1 MIRVLIAED
10 EVEIERE
17 IKSIFDWKDSEFE
30 VIKKVNDVKNTLKI
44 IEKQKPDLI
53 LLNLDNEDFHKFD
66 LIDSIN
72 KLVDN
77 STIIIIMD
85 SGNFKYEKCKLKLKV
100 FDYIS
105 KPINKES
112 FKKTINK
119 AKEEIINRRKK
130 YKQNYSYLKEKFLKD
145 WMNGKVR
152 SIEVENS
159 MKYFNINYTKS
170 MGLIVV
176 KPLVQNKLTDEK
188 ELRVD
193 LISENISNIAKDIMS
208 RFKYSNVFV
217 DSKNQVVILCDTNPI
232 KYWHGTVNELENM
245 INKNLNINV
254 VICASFLRN
263 DPIQINVVYKSLCN
277 RLIDK
282 SKKTNVIIEA
292 QKYIN
297 RNYNNEYLSISEIAN
312 SLGVSQTY
320 LSRMFKREMG
330 STFSQYLTNVRI
342 KNAIILM
349 RDPSLRL
356 NEIAELIGYGTQ
368 NYFNNIFKRSV
379 GISPQD
385 YKIGVVNEEGR

>member
-1 MIRVLIAED
+1 
-10 EVEIERE
+10 
-17 IKSIFDWKDSEFE
+17 
-30 VIKKVNDVKNTLKI
+30 
-44 IEKQKPDLI
+44 
-53 LLNLDNEDFHKFD
+53 
-66 LIDSIN
+66 
-72 KLVDN
+72 
-77 STIIIIMD
+77 
-85 SGNFKYEKCKLKLKV
+85 
-100 FDYIS
+100 
-105 KPINKES
+105 
-112 FKKTINK
+112 
-119 AKEEIINRRKK
+119 
-130 YKQNYSYLKEKFLKD
+130 
-145 WMNGKVR
+145 
-152 SIEVENS
+152 

-176 KPLVQNKLTDEK
+176 KPLVQNKLTNEK
-188 ELRVD
+188 ELRLN

-245 INKNLNINV
+245 INKDLNINV

-282 SKKTNVIIEA
+282 SNKTNVIIEA

>member
-1 MIRVLIAED
+1 MIRVLIADD

-30 VIKKVNDVKNTLKI
+30 VIEKVNDVKNTLKI

-119 AKEEIINRRKK
+119 AKEEIINRRKED
-130 YKQNYSYLKEKFLKD
+130 KQNYSYLKEKFLKD

-152 SIEVENS
+152 SIEIENN

-176 KPLVQNKLTDEK
+176 KPLVQNKLTNEK
-188 ELRVD
+188 ELRLN

-245 INKNLNINV
+245 INRYLNINV

-282 SKKTNVIIEA
+282 SNKTNVIIEA

-356 NEIAELIGYGTQ
+356 NEIARLIGYGTQ

-379 GISPQD
+379 GISPED
-385 YKIGVVNEEGR
+385 YKIGVVNQEGR

>member
-1 MIRVLIAED
+1 MGVCQYLI
-10 EVEIERE
+10 
-17 IKSIFDWKDSEFE
+17 
-30 VIKKVNDVKNTLKI
+30 
-44 IEKQKPDLI
+44 
-53 LLNLDNEDFHKFD
+53 
-66 LIDSIN
+66 
-72 KLVDN
+72 
-77 STIIIIMD
+77 
-85 SGNFKYEKCKLKLKV
+85 
-100 FDYIS
+100 
-105 KPINKES
+105 
-112 FKKTINK
+112 FKKNRAKGPIFTIK
-119 AKEEIINRRKK
+119 
-130 YKQNYSYLKEKFLKD
+130 
-145 WMNGKVR
+145 
-152 SIEVENS
+152 
-159 MKYFNINYTKS
+159 
-170 MGLIVV
+170 
-176 KPLVQNKLTDEK
+176 
-188 ELRVD
+188 
-193 LISENISNIAKDIMS
+193 
-208 RFKYSNVFV
+208 
-217 DSKNQVVILCDTNPI
+217 
-232 KYWHGTVNELENM
+232 
-245 INKNLNINV
+245 
-254 VICASFLRN
+254 
-263 DPIQINVVYKSLCN
+263 IQINVVYKSLCN

>member
-1 MIRVLIAED
+1 MIRVLIADD

-17 IKSIFDWKDSEFE
+17 IKNIFDWEDSEFE
-30 VIKKVNDVKNTLKI
+30 VIEKVNDVKNTLKI

-53 LLNLDNEDFHKFD
+53 LLSLDNEDFYKFD

-100 FDYIS
+100 FDYVS

-176 KPLVQNKLTDEK
+176 KPLVKNKLTNEK
-188 ELRVD
+188 ELRLD

-245 INKNLNINV
+245 INRYLNINV

>member
-1 MIRVLIAED
+1 MIRVLIADD

-17 IKSIFDWKDSEFE
+17 IKNIFDWEDSEFE
-30 VIKKVNDVKNTLKI
+30 VIEKVNDVKNTLKI

-100 FDYIS
+100 FDYVS
-105 KPINKES
+105 KPINKEN

-152 SIEVENS
+152 SIEIENN

-176 KPLVQNKLTDEK
+176 KPLVKNKLTNEK
-188 ELRVD
+188 ELRLD

-245 INKNLNINV
+245 INRYLNINV

-282 SKKTNVIIEA
+282 SNKTNVIIEA

-379 GISPQD
+379 GISPED
-385 YKIGVVNEEGR
+385 YKIGVVNQEGR

>member
-1 MIRVLIAED
+1 MIRVLIADD

-17 IKSIFDWKDSEFE
+17 IKNIFDWEDSEFE
-30 VIKKVNDVKNTLKI
+30 VIEKVNDVKNTLKI

-53 LLNLDNEDFHKFD
+53 LLNLDNEDFHKCD

-100 FDYIS
+100 FDYVS
-105 KPINKES
+105 KPINKEN

-176 KPLVQNKLTDEK
+176 KPLVQNKLTNEK
-188 ELRVD
+188 ELRLN

-245 INKNLNINV
+245 INRYLNINV

-282 SKKTNVIIEA
+282 SNKTNVIIEA

-385 YKIGVVNEEGR
+385 YKIGVVNQEGR

>member
-53 LLNLDNEDFHKFD
+53 LLSLDNEDFYKFD

-152 SIEVENS
+152 SIEIENN

-245 INKNLNINV
+245 INKDLNINV
-254 VICASFLRN
+254 VIGASFLRN

-379 GISPQD
+379 GISPED
-385 YKIGVVNEEGR
+385 YKIGVVNQEGR

>member
-1 MIRVLIAED
+1 MIRVLIADD

-17 IKSIFDWKDSEFE
+17 IKNIFDWKDSEFE
-30 VIKKVNDVKNTLKI
+30 VIEKVNDVKNTLKI

-53 LLNLDNEDFHKFD
+53 LLSLDNEDFYKFD

-119 AKEEIINRRKK
+119 AKEEIINRRKED
-130 YKQNYSYLKEKFLKD
+130 KQNYSYLKEKFLKD

-152 SIEVENS
+152 SIEIENN

-176 KPLVQNKLTDEK
+176 KPLVKNKLTNEK
-188 ELRVD
+188 ELRLD

-245 INKNLNINV
+245 INRYLNINV

-379 GISPQD
+379 GISPED
-385 YKIGVVNEEGR
+385 YKIGVVNQEGR

>member
-1 MIRVLIAED
+1 MIRVLIADD

-17 IKSIFDWKDSEFE
+17 IKNIFDWEDSEFE
-30 VIKKVNDVKNTLKI
+30 VIEKVNDVKNTLKI

-53 LLNLDNEDFHKFD
+53 LLSLDNEDFYKFD

-119 AKEEIINRRKK
+119 AKEEIINRRKED
-130 YKQNYSYLKEKFLKD
+130 KQNYSYLKEKFLKD

-176 KPLVQNKLTDEK
+176 KPLVQNKLTNEK
-188 ELRVD
+188 ELRLN

-245 INKNLNINV
+245 INRYLNINV

-282 SKKTNVIIEA
+282 SNKTNVIIEA

-379 GISPQD
+379 GISPED
-385 YKIGVVNEEGR
+385 YKIGVVNQEGR

>member
-1 MIRVLIAED
+1 MIRVLIADD

-17 IKSIFDWKDSEFE
+17 IKSIFDLEDSEFE
-30 VIKKVNDVKNTLKI
+30 VIEKVNDVKNTLQI

-53 LLNLDNEDFHKFD
+53 LLSLDNEDFYKFD

-100 FDYIS
+100 FDYVS
-105 KPINKES
+105 KPINKEN

-176 KPLVQNKLTDEK
+176 KPLVQNKLTNEK
-188 ELRVD
+188 ELRLN

-245 INKNLNINV
+245 INKDLNINV
-254 VICASFLRN
+254 VIGASFLRN

>member
-1 MIRVLIAED
+1 MIRVLIADD

-17 IKSIFDWKDSEFE
+17 IKNIFDWEDSEFE
-30 VIKKVNDVKNTLKI
+30 VIEKVNDVKNTLKI

-53 LLNLDNEDFHKFD
+53 LLSLDNEDFYKFD

-119 AKEEIINRRKK
+119 AKEEIINRRKED
-130 YKQNYSYLKEKFLKD
+130 KQNYSYLKEKFLKD

-176 KPLVQNKLTDEK
+176 KPLVQNKLTNEK
-188 ELRVD
+188 ELRLN

-245 INKNLNINV
+245 INRYLNINV

>member
-1 MIRVLIAED
+1 MIRVLIADD

-17 IKSIFDWKDSEFE
+17 IKNIFDWEDSEFE
-30 VIKKVNDVKNTLKI
+30 VIEKVNDVKNTLKI

-119 AKEEIINRRKK
+119 AKEEIINRRKED
-130 YKQNYSYLKEKFLKD
+130 KQNYSYLKEKFLKD

-152 SIEVENS
+152 SIEIENN

-176 KPLVQNKLTDEK
+176 KPLVKNKLTNEK
-188 ELRVD
+188 ELRLD

-245 INKNLNINV
+245 INKDLNINV
-254 VICASFLRN
+254 VIGASFLRN

-349 RDPSLRL
+349 RDPYLEL
-356 NEIAELIGYGTQ
+356 YEIAELIGYSTQ
-368 NYFNNIFKRSV
+368 HYFSNVFKKHI
-379 GISPQD
+379 GISPKD
-385 YKIGVVNEEGR
+385 YKLGVVNESRH

>member
-1 MIRVLIAED
+1 MIRVLIADD

-17 IKSIFDWKDSEFE
+17 IKNIFDWKDSEFE
-30 VIKKVNDVKNTLKI
+30 VIEKVNDVKNTLKI

-119 AKEEIINRRKK
+119 AKEEIINRRKED
-130 YKQNYSYLKEKFLKD
+130 KQNYSYLKEKFLKD

-152 SIEVENS
+152 SIEIENN

-176 KPLVQNKLTDEK
+176 KPLVQNKLTNEK
-188 ELRVD
+188 ELRLN

-245 INKNLNINV
+245 INKDLNINV
-254 VICASFLRN
+254 VIGASFLRN

-349 RDPSLRL
+349 RDPS
-356 NEIAELIGYGTQ
+356 
-368 NYFNNIFKRSV
+368 
-379 GISPQD
+379 
-385 YKIGVVNEEGR
+385 

>member
-1 MIRVLIAED
+1 MIRVLIADD

-30 VIKKVNDVKNTLKI
+30 VIEKVNDVKNTLKI

-119 AKEEIINRRKK
+119 AKEEIINRRKED
-130 YKQNYSYLKEKFLKD
+130 KQNYSYLKEKFLKD

-152 SIEVENS
+152 SIEIENN

-176 KPLVQNKLTDEK
+176 KPLVQNKLTNEK
-188 ELRVD
+188 ELRLN

>member
-1 MIRVLIAED
+1 MIRVLIADD

-30 VIKKVNDVKNTLKI
+30 VIEKVNDVKNTLKI

-53 LLNLDNEDFHKFD
+53 LLSLDNEDFYKFD

-119 AKEEIINRRKK
+119 AKEEIINRRKED
-130 YKQNYSYLKEKFLKD
+130 KQNYSYLKEKFLKD
-145 WMNGKVR
+145 LMNGKVR

-176 KPLVQNKLTDEK
+176 KPLVKNKLTNEK
-188 ELRVD
+188 ELRLD

-245 INKNLNINV
+245 INRYLNINV

-282 SKKTNVIIEA
+282 SNKTNVIIEA

>member
-1 MIRVLIAED
+1 MIRVLIADD

-17 IKSIFDWKDSEFE
+17 IKNIFDWEDSEFE
-30 VIKKVNDVKNTLKI
+30 VIEKVNDVKNTLKI

-53 LLNLDNEDFHKFD
+53 LLSLDNEDFYKFD

-100 FDYIS
+100 FDYVS
-105 KPINKES
+105 KPINKEN

-176 KPLVQNKLTDEK
+176 KPLVQNKLTNEK
-188 ELRVD
+188 ELRLN

-245 INKNLNINV
+245 INKDLNINV
-254 VICASFLRN
+254 VIGASFLRN

>member
-1 MIRVLIAED
+1 MIRVLIADD

-17 IKSIFDWKDSEFE
+17 IKNIFDWEDSEFE
-30 VIKKVNDVKNTLKI
+30 VIEKVNDVKNTLKI

-53 LLNLDNEDFHKFD
+53 LLSLDNEDFYKFD

-100 FDYIS
+100 FDYVS
-105 KPINKES
+105 KPINKEN

-176 KPLVQNKLTDEK
+176 KPLVQNKLTNEK
-188 ELRVD
+188 ELRLN

-245 INKNLNINV
+245 INRYLNINV

-379 GISPQD
+379 GISPED
-385 YKIGVVNEEGR
+385 YKIGVVNQEGR

>member
-1 MIRVLIAED
+1 MIRVLIADD

-17 IKSIFDWKDSEFE
+17 IKNIFDWEDSEFE
-30 VIKKVNDVKNTLKI
+30 VIEKVNDVKNTLKI

-53 LLNLDNEDFHKFD
+53 LLSLDNEDFYKFD

-100 FDYIS
+100 FDYVS
-105 KPINKES
+105 KPINKEN

-119 AKEEIINRRKK
+119 AKEEIINRRKED
-130 YKQNYSYLKEKFLKD
+130 KQNYSYLKEKFLKD

-176 KPLVQNKLTDEK
+176 KPLVQNKLTNEK
-188 ELRVD
+188 ELRLN

-245 INKNLNINV
+245 INKDLNINV
-254 VICASFLRN
+254 VIGASFLRN

-379 GISPQD
+379 GISPED
-385 YKIGVVNEEGR
+385 YKIGVVNQEGR

>member
-1 MIRVLIAED
+1 MIRVLIADD
-10 EVEIERE
+10 EVEIGRE

-30 VIKKVNDVKNTLKI
+30 VIEKVNDVKNTLKI

-100 FDYIS
+100 FDYVS
-105 KPINKES
+105 KPINKEN

-245 INKNLNINV
+245 INRYLNINV

-282 SKKTNVIIEA
+282 SNKTNVIIEA

-379 GISPQD
+379 GISPED
-385 YKIGVVNEEGR
+385 YKIGVVNQEGR

>member
-1 MIRVLIAED
+1 MIRVLIADD

-17 IKSIFDWKDSEFE
+17 IKNIFDWEDSEFE
-30 VIKKVNDVKNTLKI
+30 VIEKVNDVKNTLKI

-119 AKEEIINRRKK
+119 AKEEIINRRKED
-130 YKQNYSYLKEKFLKD
+130 KQNYSYLKEKFLKD

-176 KPLVQNKLTDEK
+176 KPLVKNKLTNEK
-188 ELRVD
+188 ELRLD

-245 INKNLNINV
+245 INKDLNINV
-254 VICASFLRN
+254 VIGASFLRN

>member
-1 MIRVLIAED
+1 MIRVLIADD

-30 VIKKVNDVKNTLKI
+30 VIEKVNDVKNTLKI

-53 LLNLDNEDFHKFD
+53 LLSLDNEDFYKFD

-119 AKEEIINRRKK
+119 AKEEIINRRKED
-130 YKQNYSYLKEKFLKD
+130 KQNYSYLKEKFLKD

-176 KPLVQNKLTDEK
+176 KPLVQNKLTNEK
-188 ELRVD
+188 ELRLN

-245 INKNLNINV
+245 INRYLNINV

-282 SKKTNVIIEA
+282 SNKTNVIIEA

-379 GISPQD
+379 GISPED
-385 YKIGVVNEEGR
+385 YKIGVVNQEGR

>member
-1 MIRVLIAED
+1 MIRVLIADD
-10 EVEIERE
+10 EVEIERD

-30 VIKKVNDVKNTLKI
+30 VIEKVNDVKNTLKI

-119 AKEEIINRRKK
+119 AKEEIINRRKED
-130 YKQNYSYLKEKFLKD
+130 KQNYSYLKEKFLKD

-152 SIEVENS
+152 SIEIENN

-176 KPLVQNKLTDEK
+176 KPLVQNKLTNEK
-188 ELRVD
+188 ELRLN

-245 INKNLNINV
+245 INKDLNINV
-254 VICASFLRN
+254 VIGASFLRN

-385 YKIGVVNEEGR
+385 YKIGVFNQEGR

>member
-1 MIRVLIAED
+1 MIRVLIADD

-17 IKSIFDWKDSEFE
+17 IKNIFDWEDSEFE
-30 VIKKVNDVKNTLKI
+30 VIEKVNDVKNTLKI

-53 LLNLDNEDFHKFD
+53 LLSLDNEDFYKFD

-100 FDYIS
+100 FDYVS
-105 KPINKES
+105 KPINKEN

-119 AKEEIINRRKK
+119 AKEEIINIRKK

-176 KPLVQNKLTDEK
+176 KPLVQNKLTNEK
-188 ELRVD
+188 ELRLN

-245 INKNLNINV
+245 INKDLNINV
-254 VICASFLRN
+254 VIGASFLRN

>member
-30 VIKKVNDVKNTLKI
+30 VIEKVNDVKNTLKI

-176 KPLVQNKLTDEK
+176 KPLVKNKLTNEK
-188 ELRVD
+188 ELRLD

-245 INKNLNINV
+245 INRYLNINV

-282 SKKTNVIIEA
+282 SNKTNVIIEA